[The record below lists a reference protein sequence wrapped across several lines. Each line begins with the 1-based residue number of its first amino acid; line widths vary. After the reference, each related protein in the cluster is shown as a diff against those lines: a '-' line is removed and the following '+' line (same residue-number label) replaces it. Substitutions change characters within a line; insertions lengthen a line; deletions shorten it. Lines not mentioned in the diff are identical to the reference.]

1 MNFYKNHIQPYAD
14 KIHEYFL
21 SDKFFRLFSSVNGEY
36 FTKRYFSE
44 FLQLISGGK
53 CIRAY
58 LTDFFYRAYGGDN
71 PEISLVCAAAFELFE
86 SAVLMHDDVIDRSPL
101 RRGKPSAY
109 VALGNGHEGVSRAI
123 CMGDVGLLTASV
135 MLENSFLT
143 DTFDFYKRLNL
154 NDLQKSRIFKATSIQ
169 KRIFL
174 TTVSGELADIDL
186 AQKSDFSA
194 QDVID
199 AYKEKTAHYTV
210 IGPAITGATLSNAT
224 AKNIETI
231 KEFGIRLGVAFQIK
245 DDILGIFNPPDK
257 TGKSSLT
264 DIAEGK
270 KSLLLANYLSFA
282 PNKTAL
288 NKFFSVYG
296 NKNVQQAQAEFIKK
310 ELLDSG
316 ALNKT
321 TKQMD
326 EYFESAKAIPE
337 NLDICDSFKTEL
349 LSFIDYLYTRE
360 R

>member
-1 MNFYKNHIQPYAD
+1 MNFYESHIKPYAD

-21 SDKFFRLFSSVNGEY
+21 SDEFFKLFSSANGEY
-36 FTKRYFSE
+36 FTKRYFQE

-58 LTDFFYRAYGGDN
+58 LADFFYRAYGGDCKD
-71 PEISLVCAAAFELFE
+71 IALVCAAAFELFE

-101 RRGKPSAY
+101 RRCKPSAY
-109 VALGNGHEGVSRAI
+109 VALGNNHEGVSRAI
-123 CMGDVGLLTASV
+123 CMGDVGLLTACV
-135 MLENSFLT
+135 MLENCFLT
-143 DTFDFYKRLNL
+143 DNFEFYKNLNL
-154 NDLQKSRIFKATSIQ
+154 TDLQKKRIFKAACIQ
-169 KRIFL
+169 KKIFL

-194 QDVID
+194 RDVIE

-210 IGPAITGATLSNAT
+210 IGPALAGATLSNAT
-224 AKNIETI
+224 AKDMQAI
-231 KEFGIRLGVAFQIK
+231 KEFGMHLGVAFQIK
-245 DDILGIFNPPDK
+245 DDILGIFVSPDK

-282 PNKTAL
+282 PNKSTL
-288 NKFFSVYG
+288 DKFFKIYG
-296 NKNVQQAQAEFIKK
+296 NENVQQAQAEFVKS
-310 ELLDSG
+310 EFLNSS
-316 ALNKT
+316 ALEKT

-326 EYFESAKAIPE
+326 EYFSKAIGIIK
-337 NLDICDSFKTEL
+337 NLEIPDSFKTEL
-349 LSFIDYLYTRE
+349 SDFINYLYTRE

>member
-1 MNFYKNHIQPYAD
+1 MNFYELHIKPYAD

-21 SDKFFRLFSSVNGEY
+21 SEEFFKLFASINGEY
-36 FTKRYFSE
+36 FTKRYFSD

-58 LTDFFYRAYGGDN
+58 LADFFYRAYGGDN
-71 PEISLVCAAAFELFE
+71 PKISLVCAAAYELFE

-109 VALGNGHEGVSRAI
+109 VALGNNHEGVSRAI

-143 DTFDFYKRLNL
+143 DTFDFYKNFNL
-154 NDLQKSRIFKATSIQ
+154 NDLQKGRIFKAAGIQ
-169 KRIFL
+169 KQIFL

-210 IGPAITGATLSNAT
+210 IGPALAGATLSNAT
-224 AKNIETI
+224 AKNIEPI
-231 KEFGIRLGVAFQIK
+231 KEFGMHLGVAFQIK
-245 DDILGIFNPPDK
+245 DDILGIFNSSDK

-282 PNKTAL
+282 PNKTTLA
-288 NKFFSVYG
+288 KFFSIYG
-296 NKNVQQAQAEFIKK
+296 NENVQQVQAEFIKN
-310 ELLDSG
+310 EFLDSG
-316 ALNKT
+316 ALEKT

-326 EYFESAKAIPE
+326 EYFSTAKDILKNLEIPE
-337 NLDICDSFKTEL
+337 SYKTEL
-349 LSFIDYLYTRE
+349 FNFIDYLYTRE